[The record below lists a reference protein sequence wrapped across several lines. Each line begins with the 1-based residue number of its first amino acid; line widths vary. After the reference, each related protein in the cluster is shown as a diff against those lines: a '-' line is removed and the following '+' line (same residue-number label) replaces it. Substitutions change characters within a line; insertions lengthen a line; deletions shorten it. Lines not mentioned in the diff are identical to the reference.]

1 MKLIIGDDS
10 KEYIMLIRR
19 MLASVIPD
27 IEVTEYDPE
36 QQGRPSDEFDW
47 GIYDVLLIDYQLGV
61 RENGLEWIEQF
72 RRAPRFP
79 PVILMT
85 STGDEYVAASAI
97 KLGASDFIK
106 LKTPYRDGTT
116 HVIFEPVDFIA
127 KLAALVPKPRVNLTR
142 FHGVFAAN
150 SKHRALVT
158 PAKWGKGR
166 KKSKTSA
173 LLKSRGRSVADT
185 GDLTRAMTFCGLS
198 RCYRLLGINGDFCGT

>member
-72 RRAPRFP
+72 RRAPRLSF
-79 PVILMT
+79 
-85 STGDEYVAASAI
+85 
-97 KLGASDFIK
+97 
-106 LKTPYRDGTT
+106 
-116 HVIFEPVDFIA
+116 
-127 KLAALVPKPRVNLTR
+127 
-142 FHGVFAAN
+142 
-150 SKHRALVT
+150 SKIRTA
-158 PAKWGKGR
+158 
-166 KKSKTSA
+166 
-173 LLKSRGRSVADT
+173 
-185 GDLTRAMTFCGLS
+185 
-198 RCYRLLGINGDFCGT
+198 